1 MYLSQY
7 VKKKYFFKK
16 LQCFAPLSN
25 FQVLLFTIKLKF
37 STQMRLLPTF
47 ELVKSEIIK
56 MIMKLPLQGSQKFTN
71 AVIHRELSEIQ
82 DEKN

>member
-1 MYLSQY
+1 
-7 VKKKYFFKK
+7 
-16 LQCFAPLSN
+16 
-25 FQVLLFTIKLKF
+25 
-37 STQMRLLPTF
+37 MRLLPTF